1 MSDHLPFAIRAL
13 KTNDVAGAEIAA
25 RLMLDDAPGD
35 AAALHILG
43 VIAAKVQAFDLA
55 EDYFARAL
63 AAEPGNAQVAQNLA
77 AARTAPRPRFSQ
89 EPRYL
94 VIREWG
100 FGFWSDV
107 SHVLGALLLAEAT
120 GRIPVTWWGSQ
131 SLFSDGADRD
141 AFQDYFQPVS
151 DVRLQDLPDTFTG
164 GFFPPRWNAAN
175 LKTTTDAKWQ
185 ERTGPVYFLNRP
197 ERVAVCDF
205 FAAMPNVIP
214 WLPPTHPMHG
224 QSVEAVYRYLIG
236 KYLHPHSD
244 IVTACDVFFTSELQH
259 APFVAAH
266 LRGGDKFR
274 EDENARTVNQTI
286 LSLLAEVDSS
296 LPILALT
303 DDERCL
309 SMLRSTF
316 GTRVIATQ
324 CQRSHTDRG
333 VHLLPNT
340 LPVLAGREAMIDV
353 YLALRA
359 QHFIGNGLSNVS
371 AMIAVLKDRTQDSC
385 NLIGPSILEDRSFA
399 LYRKK
404 SS

>member
-1 MSDHLPFAIRAL
+1 M
-13 KTNDVAGAEIAA
+13 
-25 RLMLDDAPGD
+25 
-35 AAALHILG
+35 
-43 VIAAKVQAFDLA
+43 
-55 EDYFARAL
+55 
-63 AAEPGNAQVAQNLA
+63 
-77 AARTAPRPRFSQ
+77 
-89 EPRYL
+89 
-94 VIREWG
+94 
-100 FGFWSDV
+100 
-107 SHVLGALLLAEAT
+107 
-120 GRIPVTWWGSQ
+120 
-131 SLFSDGADRD
+131 
-141 AFQDYFQPVS
+141 
-151 DVRLQDLPDTFTG
+151 
-164 GFFPPRWNAAN
+164 
-175 LKTTTDAKWQ
+175 
-185 ERTGPVYFLNRP
+185 
-197 ERVAVCDF
+197 
-205 FAAMPNVIP
+205 
-214 WLPPTHPMHG
+214 
-224 QSVEAVYRYLIG
+224 
-236 KYLHPHSD
+236 
-244 IVTACDVFFTSELQH
+244 TACDVFFTSELQH

-371 AMIAVLKDRTQDSC
+371 AMIAVLKDWTQDSC

>member
-1 MSDHLPFAIRAL
+1 MTDHLPFAIRAL

-63 AAEPGNAQVAQNLA
+63 AAEPGNAQIAQNLA
-77 AARTAPRPRFSQ
+77 AARTAPRPQFIAGPRF
-89 EPRYL
+89 L

-151 DVRLQDLPDTFTG
+151 DVTLQNLPT
-164 GFFPPRWNAAN
+164 GFFPPRWNATN

-185 ERTGPVYFLNRP
+185 GRTGPVYFLNRP

-205 FAAMPNVIP
+205 FVAVPNVIP
-214 WLPPTHPMHG
+214 WLPPTHSLHG
-224 QSVEAVYRYLIG
+224 KTVDAAYRYLTD
-236 KYLHPHSD
+236 KYLRPRAD
-244 IVTACDVFFTSELQH
+244 IIAACDVFFDKELKG
-259 APFVAAH
+259 APFAAAH

-274 EDENARTVNQTI
+274 EDENARAVNQAI

-324 CQRSHTDRG
+324 CQRSHTNEG

-340 LPVLAGREAMIDV
+340 LPIPAGREAMIDV

-359 QHFIGNGLSNVS
+359 QRFIGNGLSNVS
-371 AMIAVLKDRTQDSC
+371 AMVSVLKDWAQDSC
-385 NLIGPSILEDRSFA
+385 TLIGPSILEDRSFA
-399 LYRKK
+399 LYQKK